1 METFGWAKMLGG
13 LALFFYGLQLGRDGL
28 KLAAGERLK
37 TLMGKFT
44 TNRVAGLF
52 LGAVVTFLLQ
62 SSSATTVILVSFAES
77 QLITLT
83 QAFGVILGA
92 DIGTTLVVILL
103 SFKKIT
109 EYALYI
115 LVVGLV
121 MQKITRSQKLR
132 YMGQVVMGFGIL
144 FFGMGLMAAAAAPL
158 QESPAA
164 MQIFAFLAENPFWN
178 LLFATIFT
186 GIIQTSA
193 ATIGIAIALSFSGV
207 LTFEASIPI
216 VLGANVGTCIT
227 AGLACFGMGVA
238 GRRVAVAHVIIKVVG
253 VALVFPFISE
263 VAALIDKLDA
273 YIAQSLMFVI
283 PTAGKIALTHLIF
296 NVFVALLFLPFVRPG
311 VWLVEKLVPSR
322 KRGKEEFGPKY
333 LDEKAL
339 ETPSLAFAQ
348 AIREIHRT
356 ANIAHDMF
364 RDILD
369 IFKADVDF
377 EKAVDNVGS
386 ADDKIDILEKSVRFF
401 VSKVSEKELTEK
413 QACTQVSLLALA
425 GDIEDIGD
433 IMSKDILTLA
443 KKKRRKMV
451 RFSEEGWQEL
461 KKFHDLV
468 LTDFDLTNSML
479 AHPNEDI
486 AQKVMR
492 HRDHLREIE
501 QSMRHS
507 HIQRLH
513 DKLPETYETSSIHLD
528 LLSCMRAI
536 NTKLLRLVETMMQD
550 M

>member
-1 METFGWAKMLGG
+1 MEVFSWAKMLGG
-13 LALFFYGLQLGRDGL
+13 LALFFYGLQLGREGL

-44 TNRVAGLF
+44 SNRVAGLF
-52 LGAVVTFLLQ
+52 LGSIVTFLLQ

-77 QLITLT
+77 QLITLS

-115 LVVGLV
+115 LVVGLL
-121 MQKITRSQKLR
+121 MQKVSRSQKLR
-132 YMGQVVMGFGIL
+132 YVGQVVMGFGLL
-144 FFGMGLMAAAAAPL
+144 FFGMSLMAAAAAPL
-158 QESPAA
+158 HQSPAA
-164 MQIFAFLAENPFWN
+164 MQIFAFLGEHPFWN
-178 LLFATIFT
+178 LLFAAIFT

-227 AGLACFGMGVA
+227 AGLACFGMGVS
-238 GRRVAVAHVIIKVVG
+238 GRRVAVAHVVIKVVG
-253 VALVFPFISE
+253 VALVFPFIPQ
-263 VAALIDKLDA
+263 VAMLIDKLSA
-273 YIAQSLMFVI
+273 YLGESLMLVM
-283 PTAGKIALTHLIF
+283 PTAGKIALTHLVF
-296 NVFVALLFLPFVRPG
+296 NVFVALFFLPLIRPG
-311 VWLVEKLVPSR
+311 VWLVERMVPAR
-322 KRGKEEFGPKY
+322 KKGKEEFGPKY

-364 RDILD
+364 RDILE
-369 IFKADVDF
+369 IFKMDVDYNR
-377 EKAVDNVGS
+377 ATDHVGS

-401 VSKVSEKELTEK
+401 LSKVSEKELTEQ
-413 QACTQVSLLALA
+413 QACTQMSLLTQA

-433 IMSKDILTLA
+433 IMSKDMIQLA
-443 KKKRRKMV
+443 QKKRRKMV
-451 RFSEEGWQEL
+451 RFSEEGWKEL
-461 KKFHDLV
+461 KQFHDLV
-468 LTDFDLTNSML
+468 LTDFDLTISML
-479 AHPNEDI
+479 AHPHEDI
-486 AQKVMR
+486 AQKMVR
-492 HRDHLREIE
+492 HKEHLREVE
-501 QSMRHS
+501 QAMRHS
-507 HIQRLH
+507 HIHRLH

-528 LLSCMRAI
+528 MLSCMRAI
-536 NTKLLRLVETMMQD
+536 NTKLLRVVETASQD
-550 M
+550 L